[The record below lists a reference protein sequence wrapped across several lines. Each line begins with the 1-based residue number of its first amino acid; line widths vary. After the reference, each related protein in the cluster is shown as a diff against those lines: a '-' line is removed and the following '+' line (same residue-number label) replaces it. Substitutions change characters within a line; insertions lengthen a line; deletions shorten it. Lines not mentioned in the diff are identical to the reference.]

1 MSGIIVPTHPGN
13 LWSNAFG
20 FTLASSKICI
30 DTANKVETPPVLTE
44 FAFKLQPL
52 EWGNVTGTTY
62 G

>member
-30 DTANKVETPPVLTE
+30 DTASASAAKE
-44 FAFKLQPL
+44 KRRRC
-52 EWGNVTGTTY
+52 
-62 G
+62 